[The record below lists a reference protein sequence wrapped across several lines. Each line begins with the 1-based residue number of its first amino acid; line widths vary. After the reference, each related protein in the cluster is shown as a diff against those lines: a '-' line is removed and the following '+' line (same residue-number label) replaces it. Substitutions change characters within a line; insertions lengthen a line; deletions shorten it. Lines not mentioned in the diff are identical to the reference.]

1 LILKSILKNQ
11 IFFYYFKLSFSKFAK
26 DSQNTQTKPIK
37 IYMRYKKCCWAKKK
51 YSNRK
56 RKYKNPPKKY
66 VPFPPRVRTR
76 PAADASARTWAGCAS
91 SGLSLAGR
99 RWRIQG
105 VGGRRAG
112 WRGCPGL
119 TWARW
124 GPRSGGQSR
133 VWARKKE
140 RERECLLFLS
150 IEESWAN
157 QRA

>member
-1 LILKSILKNQ
+1 
-11 IFFYYFKLSFSKFAK
+11 
-26 DSQNTQTKPIK
+26 
-37 IYMRYKKCCWAKKK
+37 MRYKKCCCAKKK
-51 YSNRK
+51 HSNRK
-56 RKYKNPPKKY
+56 RKYKNPQKKY

-91 SGLSLAGR
+91 SGLSPAGR
-99 RWRIQG
+99 RWRIQGVGGRRAGWRGCPGLTWARWGPRSGGQSRRIQG

-133 VWARKKE
+133 VWARKK
-140 RERECLLFLS
+140 RERVFV
-150 IEESWAN
+150 IP
-157 QRA
+157 